1 MCKFTCNG
9 TFGEAVRYVSQ
20 YRNRLTLMLDI
31 KLYYIM
37 FTAGKFFV
45 SNVIISSTINMHCH
59 FIAHFYI
66 LSAEYNGYVY
76 SFVLSS

>member
-37 FTAGKFFV
+37 FTAGKFD
-45 SNVIISSTINMHCH
+45 S
-59 FIAHFYI
+59 
-66 LSAEYNGYVY
+66 L
-76 SFVLSS
+76 